1 MDIIKLAREFG
12 KAIQKDEAY
21 IKLQIAKQQHD
32 EDETLQQLIGEL
44 NLKKLAIS
52 NEFSSENRDD
62 QKINLLNKE
71 MREVYDQIMKN
82 EKMIAYNKA
91 KNEFNEIL
99 KRINAI
105 IISSASGEDP
115 DIADV
120 EETSCTGS
128 CSSCSGCH

>member
-21 IKLQIAKQQHD
+21 IKMQIAKQQND
-32 EDETLQQLIGEL
+32 EDENLQRLIGEL

-62 QKINLLNKE
+62 QKISSLNKE
-71 MREVYDQIMKN
+71 MREIYDQIMKN
-82 EKMIAYNKA
+82 EKMIAYNTA

-99 KRINAI
+99 RRINAI
-105 IISSASGEDP
+105 IIGSASGEDP
-115 DIADV
+115 DVADI

>member
-21 IKLQIAKQQHD
+21 IKLQIAKQKND
-32 EDETLQQLIGEL
+32 EDEALQQLIGEL

-71 MREVYDQIMKN
+71 MREIYDQIMKN

-105 IISSASGEDP
+105 IIGSASGEDP
-115 DIADV
+115 DTADI